1 MFNSL
6 KIEKIYKKSS
16 KDSEIRRSNTL
27 KDAISKINHLLLHVK
42 KEGELYQKVCDIL
55 IKTGEYIFTWIGLF
69 DSQKNKLNCIAFA
82 GKEDGYLSLINSN
95 LNNSEQIINPVVAV
109 TETDRILIINDID
122 TDPFSIPWRSEALN
136 RGYRAMAAVPFI
148 YNKKTIGNLNVYSG
162 IENSFKNQEIK
173 FLKEV
178 SNDIAI
184 GIKSIRYEKE
194 LERNYINTK
203 RALYE
208 TINSFAFISE
218 RRDSYT
224 AGHQKRVAVLAR
236 AIVKEMKLDANT
248 TEGIYLI
255 SILHDIGK
263 MCIPL
268 PILSKPA
275 CLSKAEIMLIQSHCK
290 EGYDIL
296 KNIEFPWP
304 VAETIL
310 QHHERIDGSGYPYGL
325 KDKAIL
331 LEAKIL
337 AVADTI
343 EAMSSHR
350 PYRPA
355 VGLDK
360 ALKEIAKNRG
370 ILYDSLIVDVCI
382 DLFKNKKFKF

>member
-1 MFNSL
+1 MINSL
-6 KIEKIYKKSS
+6 KTKRLYKKSS
-16 KDSEIRRSNTL
+16 KDREIRRLNTL

-42 KEGELYQKVCDIL
+42 KESALYQKVCDIL
-55 IKTGEYIFTWIGLF
+55 IKTGEYNFIWIGLF
-69 DSQKNKLNCIAFA
+69 DTQKNKINCEAFA
-82 GKEDGYLSLINSN
+82 GKENG
-95 LNNSEQIINPVVAV
+95 NSEQIENPVVMA
-109 TETDRILIINDID
+109 TETDKILIVNDIAA
-122 TDPFSIPWRSEALN
+122 DPFFKPWRSEALY
-136 RGYRAMAAVPFI
+136 RDYRAMAAVPLI
-148 YNKKTIGNLNVYSG
+148 CNKKIIGSLNVYSE
-162 IENSFKNQEIK
+162 IKNSFKNRETK

-178 SNDIAI
+178 ANDIAI

-194 LERNYINTK
+194 LEKNYFNTK

-208 TINSFAFISE
+208 TIDSIALISE

-224 AGHQKRVAVLAR
+224 AGHQKRVAALTR
-236 AIVKEMKLDANT
+236 AIAKEMKLDTNM

-263 MCIPL
+263 MFIPL
-268 PILSKPA
+268 SILSKPA
-275 CLSKAEIMLIQSHCK
+275 SLSKAEIMLIQSHCK

-304 VAETIL
+304 IAKTIL
-310 QHHERIDGSGYPYGL
+310 QHHERINGSGYPYRL
-325 KDKAIL
+325 KDKDIL

-355 VGLDK
+355 IGLNK
-360 ALKEIAKNRG
+360 ALEEIAKNKG
-370 ILYDSLIVDVCI
+370 ILYDSLTVDVCI

>member
-1 MFNSL
+1 MSNSL
-6 KIEKIYKKSS
+6 KTKRLYKKSS
-16 KDSEIRRSNTL
+16 KDEEIKRLNTL

-42 KEGELYQKVCDIL
+42 KESVLYQKVCDIL
-55 IKTGEYIFTWIGLF
+55 IKTGEYNFIWIGLF
-69 DSQKNKLNCIAFA
+69 DTQKNKINCAAFA
-82 GKEDGYLSLINSN
+82 GKENGYLSLMNST
-95 LNNSEQIINPVVAV
+95 LNNSEQIENPVVMA
-109 TETDRILIINDID
+109 TETDKILIVNDIA
-122 TDPFSIPWRSEALN
+122 TDPFFKPWRSKALY
-136 RGYRAMAAVPFI
+136 RDYRAMAAVPLI
-148 YNKKTIGNLNVYSG
+148 CNKKIIGNLNVYSG
-162 IENSFKNQEIK
+162 IENSFKNQETK

-178 SNDIAI
+178 ANDIAI

-208 TINSFAFISE
+208 TIDSIALISE

-224 AGHQKRVAVLAR
+224 AGHQKRVAVLTR
-236 AIVKEMKLDANT
+236 AIAKEMKLDANM

-268 PILSKPA
+268 SILSKPA

-304 VAETIL
+304 IAKTIL
-310 QHHERIDGSGYPYGL
+310 QHHERINGSGYPYRL
-325 KDKAIL
+325 KDKDIL

>member
-1 MFNSL
+1 MSNSL
-6 KIEKIYKKSS
+6 KTKRLYKKFL
-16 KDSEIRRSNTL
+16 KNGEIKRLNTL
-27 KDAISKINHLLLHVK
+27 KYAISKINHLLLHVK

-55 IKTGEYIFTWIGLF
+55 IKTGEYVFICIGLL
-69 DSQKNKLNCIAFA
+69 DSQKNKINGIAFA
-82 GKEDGYLSLINSN
+82 GKEDGYLSLMN
-95 LNNSEQIINPVVAV
+95 NPVVMTA
-109 TETDRILIINDID
+109 ETNKILVVNDIATD
-122 TDPFSIPWRSEALN
+122 TFFKPWRSEALY
-136 RGYRAMAAVPFI
+136 RDYRAMAAIPLI
-148 YNKKTIGNLNVYSG
+148 YNKKIIGNLNVYSG
-162 IENSFKNQEIK
+162 VENSFKNQEIK
-173 FLKEV
+173 FLNEV
-178 SNDIAI
+178 ANDIAI

-208 TINSFAFISE
+208 TINSFALISE

-224 AGHQKRVAVLAR
+224 AGHQKRVAALTS
-236 AIVKEMKLDANT
+236 AIAKAMKLDSNI
-248 TEGIYLI
+248 TEGIYFI
-255 SILHDIGK
+255 SILHDLGK

-268 PILSKPA
+268 SILSKPA
-275 CLSKAEIMLIQSHCK
+275 CLSKAEIMLIQSHCN

-304 VAETIL
+304 IAETIL

-325 KDKAIL
+325 KDKDIL

-355 VGLDK
+355 IGLNK
-360 ALKEIAKNRG
+360 ALKEIAKNKG
-370 ILYDSLIVDVCI
+370 ILYDGLTVDVCI

>member
-1 MFNSL
+1 MINSL
-6 KIEKIYKKSS
+6 KTKRLYKKSS
-16 KDSEIRRSNTL
+16 KDEEIKRLNTL

-42 KEGELYQKVCDIL
+42 KESALYQKVCDIL
-55 IKTGEYIFTWIGLF
+55 IKTGEYNFIWIGLF
-69 DSQKNKLNCIAFA
+69 DTQKNKINCAAFA
-82 GKEDGYLSLINSN
+82 GKENG
-95 LNNSEQIINPVVAV
+95 NSEQIENPVVMA
-109 TETDRILIINDID
+109 TETDKILIVNDIA
-122 TDPFSIPWRSEALN
+122 TDSFSKPWRSEALY
-136 RGYRAMAAVPFI
+136 RDYRAMAAVPLI
-148 YNKKTIGNLNVYSG
+148 CNKKIIGSLNVYSE
-162 IENSFKNQEIK
+162 IKNSFKNRETK

-178 SNDIAI
+178 ANDIAI

-194 LERNYINTK
+194 LEKNYFNTK

-208 TINSFAFISE
+208 TIDSIALISE

-224 AGHQKRVAVLAR
+224 AGHQKRVAVLTR
-236 AIVKEMKLDANT
+236 AIAKEMKLDTNM

-263 MCIPL
+263 MFIPL
-268 PILSKPA
+268 SILSKPA
-275 CLSKAEIMLIQSHCK
+275 SLSKAEIMLIQSHCK

-304 VAETIL
+304 IAKTIL
-310 QHHERIDGSGYPYGL
+310 QHHERINGSGYPYRL
-325 KDKAIL
+325 KDKDIL

-355 VGLDK
+355 IGLDK
-360 ALKEIAKNRG
+360 ALEEIAKNKG
-370 ILYDSLIVDVCI
+370 ILYDSLTVDVCI

>member
-1 MFNSL
+1 MINSL
-6 KIEKIYKKSS
+6 KIKRLYKKSS
-16 KDSEIRRSNTL
+16 KDEEIKRLNTL

-42 KEGELYQKVCDIL
+42 KESVLYQKVCDIL
-55 IKTGEYIFTWIGLF
+55 IKTGEYNFIWIGLF
-69 DSQKNKLNCIAFA
+69 DTQKNKIHCAAFA
-82 GKEDGYLSLINSN
+82 GKENGNSD
-95 LNNSEQIINPVVAV
+95 QIENPVVMA
-109 TETDRILIINDID
+109 TETDKILIVNDIA
-122 TDPFSIPWRSEALN
+122 TDPFFKPWRSKALY
-136 RGYRAMAAVPFI
+136 RDYRAMATVPLI
-148 YNKKTIGNLNVYSG
+148 CNKKIIGNLNVYSG
-162 IENSFKNQEIK
+162 IENSFKNQETK

-178 SNDIAI
+178 VNDIAI

-203 RALYE
+203 RVLYE
-208 TINSFAFISE
+208 TIDTIALISE

-224 AGHQKRVAVLAR
+224 AGHQKRVAVLTR
-236 AIVKEMKLDANT
+236 AIAKEMKLDANM

-268 PILSKPA
+268 SILSKPT
-275 CLSKAEIMLIQSHCK
+275 CLSKAEIMLIQSHSK

-304 VAETIL
+304 IAKTIL
-310 QHHERIDGSGYPYGL
+310 QHHERIDGSGYPYRL
-325 KDKAIL
+325 KDKDIL

-355 VGLDK
+355 IGLDK

>member
-1 MFNSL
+1 MINSL
-6 KIEKIYKKSS
+6 KIKRLYKKSS
-16 KDSEIRRSNTL
+16 KDEEFKRLNTL

-42 KEGELYQKVCDIL
+42 KESALYQKVCDVL
-55 IKTGEYIFTWIGLF
+55 IKTGEYNFIWIGLF
-69 DSQKNKLNCIAFA
+69 DTQKNKIHCAAFA
-82 GKEDGYLSLINSN
+82 GKENG
-95 LNNSEQIINPVVAV
+95 NSEQIENPVVMA
-109 TETDRILIINDID
+109 TETDKILIVNDIA
-122 TDPFSIPWRSEALN
+122 TDPFFKPWRSKALY
-136 RGYRAMAAVPFI
+136 RDYRAMAAVPLI
-148 YNKKTIGNLNVYSG
+148 CNKKIIGNLNVYSG
-162 IENSFKNQEIK
+162 IKNSFKNQETK

-178 SNDIAI
+178 ANDIAI

-194 LERNYINTK
+194 LESNYINTK

-208 TINSFAFISE
+208 TIDSIALISE

-224 AGHQKRVAVLAR
+224 AGHQKRVAVLTR
-236 AIVKEMKLDANT
+236 AIAKEMKLDANM

-263 MCIPL
+263 MCVPL
-268 PILSKPA
+268 SILSKPA

-304 VAETIL
+304 IAKTIL
-310 QHHERIDGSGYPYGL
+310 QHHERINGSGYPYRL
-325 KDKAIL
+325 KDKDIL

-355 VGLDK
+355 LGLDK
-360 ALKEIAKNRG
+360 ALEEIAKNRG

>member
-1 MFNSL
+1 MINSL
-6 KIEKIYKKSS
+6 KTKRLYKKSS
-16 KDSEIRRSNTL
+16 KDREIRRLNTL
-27 KDAISKINHLLLHVK
+27 KDAISKINHLLLDVK
-42 KEGELYQKVCDIL
+42 KESVLYQKVCDIL
-55 IKTGEYIFTWIGLF
+55 IKTGEYNFIWIGLF
-69 DSQKNKLNCIAFA
+69 DTQKNKINCEAFA
-82 GKEDGYLSLINSN
+82 GKENG
-95 LNNSEQIINPVVAV
+95 NSEQIENPVVMA
-109 TETDRILIINDID
+109 TETDKILIVNDIA
-122 TDPFSIPWRSEALN
+122 TDSFSKPWRSEALY
-136 RGYRAMAAVPFI
+136 RDYRAMAAVPLI
-148 YNKKTIGNLNVYSG
+148 CNKKIIGNLNVYSG
-162 IENSFKNQEIK
+162 IENSFKSRETK

-178 SNDIAI
+178 ANDIAI

-194 LERNYINTK
+194 LEKNYFNTK

-208 TINSFAFISE
+208 TIDSIALISE

-224 AGHQKRVAVLAR
+224 AGHQKRVAVLTR
-236 AIVKEMKLDANT
+236 AIAKEMKLDTNM

-263 MCIPL
+263 MFIPL
-268 PILSKPA
+268 SILSKPA
-275 CLSKAEIMLIQSHCK
+275 SLSKAEIMLIQSHCK

-304 VAETIL
+304 IAKTIL
-310 QHHERIDGSGYPYGL
+310 QHHERINGSGYPYRL
-325 KDKAIL
+325 KDKDIL

-355 VGLDK
+355 IGLDR
-360 ALKEIAKNRG
+360 ALEEIAKNKG
-370 ILYDSLIVDVCI
+370 ILYDSLTVDVCI

>member
-1 MFNSL
+1 MINSL
-6 KIEKIYKKSS
+6 KIKRLYKKS
-16 KDSEIRRSNTL
+16 L
-27 KDAISKINHLLLHVK
+27 KDDISKINHLLLHVK
-42 KEGELYQKVCDIL
+42 KEGELCQKVCDIL
-55 IKTGEYIFTWIGLF
+55 IKTGEYVFIWIGLL
-69 DSQKNKLNCIAFA
+69 DSQKNKINCIAFA
-82 GKEDGYLSLINSN
+82 GKEDGYLSLMNLT
-95 LNNSEQIINPVVAV
+95 LNNSEQIENPDVIAI
-109 TETDRILIINDID
+109 ETGKILIVNDIATD
-122 TDPFSIPWRSEALN
+122 TFSKPWRSEALY
-136 RGYRAMAAVPFI
+136 RDYRAMAAIPLI
-148 YNKKTIGNLNVYSG
+148 YNKKIIGNLNVYSG

-178 SNDIAI
+178 ANDIAI
-184 GIKSIRYEKE
+184 GIRSIRYEKE

-208 TINSFAFISE
+208 TINSFALISE

-224 AGHQKRVAVLAR
+224 AGHQKRVAVLTR
-236 AIVKEMKLDANT
+236 AIAKGMKLDANM

-263 MCIPL
+263 MFIPL
-268 PILSKPA
+268 SILCKPA
-275 CLSKAEIMLIQSHCK
+275 CLSRAEIMLIQSHCK

-304 VAETIL
+304 IAETIL

-325 KDKAIL
+325 KDKDIL

-355 VGLDK
+355 IGLNK
-360 ALKEIAKNRG
+360 ALKEIAKNKG
-370 ILYDSLIVDVCI
+370 ILYDNLTVDVCI
-382 DLFKNKKFKF
+382 DLFKNTKFKF

>member
-1 MFNSL
+1 MSNSVKTKRL
-6 KIEKIYKKSS
+6 YKKSS
-16 KDSEIRRSNTL
+16 EDREIRRLNTL

-42 KEGELYQKVCDIL
+42 KESMLYQKVCDIL
-55 IKTGEYIFTWIGLF
+55 LKTGEYNFIWIGLF
-69 DSQKNKLNCIAFA
+69 DTQKNKINCAAFA
-82 GKEDGYLSLINSN
+82 GKENSYLSLMN
-95 LNNSEQIINPVVAV
+95 NPVVMA
-109 TETDRILIINDID
+109 TETDKILIVNDIT
-122 TDPFSIPWRSEALN
+122 TDPFFRPWRSEALY
-136 RGYRAMAAVPFI
+136 RDYRAMASVPLI
-148 YNKKTIGNLNVYSG
+148 CNKKIIGNLNVYSG
-162 IENSFKNQEIK
+162 IENSFKNQETK

-178 SNDIAI
+178 ANDIAI

-194 LERNYINTK
+194 LERNYVNTK

-208 TINSFAFISE
+208 TIDSIARISE

-224 AGHQKRVAVLAR
+224 AGHQKRVSVLTR
-236 AIVKEMKLDANT
+236 AIAKEMKLDANM

-263 MCIPL
+263 MFIPL
-268 PILSKPA
+268 SILSKPA
-275 CLSKAEIMLIQSHCK
+275 CLSTAEVMLIQSHCK

-296 KNIEFPWP
+296 RNIKFPWP
-304 VAETIL
+304 IAKTIL
-310 QHHERIDGSGYPYGL
+310 QHHERIDGSGYPYRL
-325 KDKAIL
+325 KDKDIL

-360 ALKEIAKNRG
+360 ALDEIAKNRG

>member
-1 MFNSL
+1 MSNSL
-6 KIEKIYKKSS
+6 KTKRLYKKFL
-16 KDSEIRRSNTL
+16 KNGEIKRLNTL
-27 KDAISKINHLLLHVK
+27 KYAISKINHLLLHVK

-55 IKTGEYIFTWIGLF
+55 IKTGEYVFICIGLL
-69 DSQKNKLNCIAFA
+69 DSQKNKINGIAFA
-82 GKEDGYLSLINSN
+82 GKEDGYLSLMN
-95 LNNSEQIINPVVAV
+95 NPVVMTA
-109 TETDRILIINDID
+109 ETGKILVVNDIATD
-122 TDPFSIPWRSEALN
+122 TFFKPWRSEALY
-136 RGYRAMAAVPFI
+136 RDYRAMAAIPLI
-148 YNKKTIGNLNVYSG
+148 YNKKIIGNLNVYSG
-162 IENSFKNQEIK
+162 VENSFKNQEIK
-173 FLKEV
+173 FLNEV
-178 SNDIAI
+178 ANDIAI

-208 TINSFAFISE
+208 TINSFALISE

-224 AGHQKRVAVLAR
+224 AGHQKRVAALTS
-236 AIVKEMKLDANT
+236 AIAKAMKLDSNI
-248 TEGIYLI
+248 TEGIYFI
-255 SILHDIGK
+255 SILHDLGK

-268 PILSKPA
+268 SILSKPA
-275 CLSKAEIMLIQSHCK
+275 CLSKAEIMLIQSHCN

-304 VAETIL
+304 IAETIL

-325 KDKAIL
+325 KDKDIL

-355 VGLDK
+355 IGLNK
-360 ALKEIAKNRG
+360 ALKEIAKNKG
-370 ILYDSLIVDVCI
+370 ILYDGLTVDVCI

>member
-1 MFNSL
+1 MSNSL
-6 KIEKIYKKSS
+6 KTKRLYKKSL
-16 KDSEIRRSNTL
+16 KNGEIKRLNTL

-55 IKTGEYIFTWIGLF
+55 IKTGEYVFICIGLL
-69 DSQKNKLNCIAFA
+69 DSQKNKINGIAFA
-82 GKEDGYLSLINSN
+82 GKEDGYLSLMN
-95 LNNSEQIINPVVAV
+95 NPVVMTA
-109 TETDRILIINDID
+109 ETGKILVVNDIATD
-122 TDPFSIPWRSEALN
+122 TFFKPWRSEALY
-136 RGYRAMAAVPFI
+136 RDYRAMAAIPLI
-148 YNKKTIGNLNVYSG
+148 YNKKIIGNLNVYSG
-162 IENSFKNQEIK
+162 VENSFKNQEIK
-173 FLKEV
+173 FLNEV
-178 SNDIAI
+178 ANDIAI

-208 TINSFAFISE
+208 TINSFALISE

-224 AGHQKRVAVLAR
+224 AGHQKRVAALTS
-236 AIVKEMKLDANT
+236 AIAKAMKLDSNI
-248 TEGIYLI
+248 TEGIYFI
-255 SILHDIGK
+255 SILHDLGK

-268 PILSKPA
+268 SILSKPA
-275 CLSKAEIMLIQSHCK
+275 CLSKAEIMLIQSHCN

-304 VAETIL
+304 IAETIL
-310 QHHERIDGSGYPYGL
+310 QHHERINGSGYPYGL
-325 KDKAIL
+325 KDKDIL

-355 VGLDK
+355 IGLNK
-360 ALKEIAKNRG
+360 ALKEIAKNKG
-370 ILYDSLIVDVCI
+370 ILYDGLTVDVCI